1 MMFIGTGIAD
11 YNSYMNKLYLKVNE
25 TVAKAIHS
33 EKVAEKIFEAATD
46 NKEKLRYPV
55 GNS

>member
-1 MMFIGTGIAD
+1 MFIGTGIAD